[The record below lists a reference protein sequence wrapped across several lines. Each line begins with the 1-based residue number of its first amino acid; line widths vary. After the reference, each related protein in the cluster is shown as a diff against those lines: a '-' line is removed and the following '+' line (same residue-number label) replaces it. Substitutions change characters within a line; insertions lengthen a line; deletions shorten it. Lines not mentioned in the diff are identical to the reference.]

1 VKTDW
6 KILPVLAPGG
16 LLGAGAGTL
25 LGAFQT
31 PVAGMLQ
38 MTGIAL
44 MVGGM
49 ALRIALSEW
58 GLSLSSY
65 GGLAVNSLCLFL
77 SGLATISLLSWMFQA
92 GADVPL
98 VNVFAVVAFAWL
110 PCAVLSAV
118 VAVVV
123 AKIRKRVTVDKQ
135 E

>member
-1 VKTDW
+1 M
-6 KILPVLAPGG
+6 PVLAPGG

-25 LGAFQT
+25 LGAFET
-31 PVAGMLQ
+31 PIAGMLQ

-65 GGLAVNSLCLFL
+65 GGLAVNSVCLFL
-77 SGLATISLLSWMFQA
+77 SGLATISLLRWMFEA

-98 VNVFAVVAFAWL
+98 VNVLAAAAFAWL
-110 PCAVLSAV
+110 PCAVLTALG
-118 VAVVV
+118 AVVV
-123 AKIRKRVTVDKQ
+123 AKIRRRATVDKQ